1 MKTWAIFIVSMILLS
16 SVAFAVPNAQVELT
30 PISLYESNTIDFN
43 LSVNNFLGNEI
54 VKKIEILLPGF
65 SVLNA
70 TEFFGWN
77 HVISDNKV
85 SWTEGTIETNMW
97 KAIFPFKAKAGLVD
111 SDEQISV
118 PVTLSSDT
126 GDAITIIP
134 DMVRPQAR
142 FVSGNITSVPAVYTF
157 GVTFSDNKAVDI
169 SSLDSN
175 DIRVTGPNDFEELAS
190 FVEVDVNSDG
200 TPRTARYR
208 FAAPGGNWDK
218 ADNGSYT
225 LWMRPNQVSDS
236 VGNFAVSEMLKPFAV
251 SGNSE
256 GIFVLESYNL
266 ISQTPVGGVVF
277 DYTYTVTLYNSS
289 CASFSNLRFELLD
302 TPANITII
310 ESEVNLPYIGPME
323 SATSEGTVTVRID
336 RSVPTNLYNAPWRVT
351 FEREKLPGDLN
362 GDGFVNE
369 QDLDI
374 LSSHWLETLCRDSN
388 CCEGA
393 DVDRSSSVDFDDFA
407 KFAEYWRFSTS
418 ENSQISLSLTLDK
431 IWMYQNLPG
440 ATGSKLAA
448 NVSIAADPMKN
459 SSYTY
464 EWKFILP
471 SDVSVAPSITGGGG
485 VTDAFCT
492 FAASDCT
499 QPGGLSD
506 SGVPIKIR
514 VTVKGNDYGNMGSAE
529 TGFGTALLG
538 DINNDC
544 VVNIADRSIINA
556 FWKNGSAGPYLLR
569 DCDLNCDGIVNVA
582 DRSIED
588 AIYQGTLG

>member
-1 MKTWAIFIVSMILLS
+1 
-16 SVAFAVPNAQVELT
+16 
-30 PISLYESNTIDFN
+30 
-43 LSVNNFLGNEI
+43 
-54 VKKIEILLPGF
+54 
-65 SVLNA
+65 
-70 TEFFGWN
+70 
-77 HVISDNKV
+77 
-85 SWTEGTIETNMW
+85 
-97 KAIFPFKAKAGLVD
+97 
-111 SDEQISV
+111 
-118 PVTLSSDT
+118 
-126 GDAITIIP
+126 
-134 DMVRPQAR
+134 
-142 FVSGNITSVPAVYTF
+142 
-157 GVTFSDNKAVDI
+157 
-169 SSLDSN
+169 
-175 DIRVTGPNDFEELAS
+175 
-190 FVEVDVNSDG
+190 
-200 TPRTARYR
+200 
-208 FAAPGGNWDK
+208 
-218 ADNGSYT
+218 